1 MSKLLEYLKAWA
13 ARIGYPTAEGSVTY
27 NLPAFSEGETTA
39 ETTISAPGDGYIQI
53 CAWSITGA
61 GVYNHSIK
69 PLTENGISLVD
80 HLCGL
85 QKVDLRSMLGFRAPR
100 GIRFGFRYIRTWIT
114 RRVVTSCSIHEQ
126 ALNAVAKEVCYG

>member
-53 CAWSITGA
+53 CAWGITGA

-69 PLTENGISLVD
+69 TPDRE
-80 HLCGL
+80 
-85 QKVDLRSMLGFRAPR
+85 
-100 GIRFGFRYIRTWIT
+100 RYISSGSFMWVAESRFEINAWIPCAKGDLI
-114 RRVVTSCSIHEQ
+114 RVQIYKNLDYTPGGNFVFYPRAGS
-126 ALNAVAKEVCYG
+126 